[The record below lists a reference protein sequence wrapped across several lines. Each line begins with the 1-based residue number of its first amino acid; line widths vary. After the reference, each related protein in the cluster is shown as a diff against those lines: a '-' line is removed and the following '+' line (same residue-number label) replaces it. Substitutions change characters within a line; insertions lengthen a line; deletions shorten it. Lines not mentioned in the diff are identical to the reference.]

1 MPTKI
6 EPSHHQTAEL
16 LIDDIISEMTAFLI
30 EDYGFSLEKALEVV
44 YHSNIVNLLQNEEA
58 ELYIQS
64 PAYIY
69 DMLIKEINGKL
80 PLC

>member
-1 MPTKI
+1 MSAKLALT
-6 EPSHHQTAEL
+6 HHQTAEL
-16 LIDDIISEMTAFLI
+16 LIDDIISEMTAYLM

-69 DMLIKEINGKL
+69 DMLIKEVHGK
-80 PLC
+80 PA

>member
-1 MPTKI
+1 MEPT
-6 EPSHHQTAEL
+6 HHQTAEL
-16 LIDDIISEMTAFLI
+16 LIDDIISEMTAYLM

-69 DMLIKEINGKL
+69 DMLIKEVHGK
-80 PLC
+80 PA